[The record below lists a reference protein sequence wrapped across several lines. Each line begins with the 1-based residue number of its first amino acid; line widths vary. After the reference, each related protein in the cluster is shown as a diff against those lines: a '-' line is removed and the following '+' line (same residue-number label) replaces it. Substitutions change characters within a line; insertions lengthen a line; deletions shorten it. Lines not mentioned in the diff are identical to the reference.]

1 MVTMIVV
8 MVALVVVTDHC
19 TGQPLMV
26 RVTLPLLLFSDLP
39 STGIPL

>member
-1 MVTMIVV
+1 MVTMMVV
-8 MVALVVVTDHC
+8 MVALVVT